1 LVGSL
6 AREEFEGTESRGK
19 AGPTRKG
26 DITSGKIKGKVIYR
40 PTGEPVAYAQI
51 ESLNIKTGGRM
62 SCSIRPKNEIRWH
75 VRDRYCE
82 SNAPRLG
89 SRRILDPDKKALQRS
104 VVKEIWDTAGQDL
117 WVIQSPLKTFIITK
131 E

>member
-6 AREEFEGTESRGK
+6 AREAFEGTESKGK

-51 ESLNIKTGGRM
+51 ESLNIKTGKGY
-62 SCSIRPKNEIRWH
+62 P
-75 VRDRYCE
+75 V
-82 SNAPRLG
+82 AFG
-89 SRRILDPDKKALQRS
+89 
-104 VVKEIWDTAGQDL
+104 
-117 WVIQSPLKTFIITK
+117 LKTKSDGTSR
-131 E
+131 